1 MVYTAVDICI
11 YDDGAACSIC
21 GDAQVLLI
29 FTPSTRFL
37 LKSLS
42 CLSDVSFEADFTR
55 GIVISQ

>member
-1 MVYTAVDICI
+1 MNDV
-11 YDDGAACSIC
+11 AACSIC

-42 CLSDVSFEADFTR
+42 SLSDLSFKADFTR
-55 GIVISQ
+55 GIFISQ

>member
-1 MVYTAVDICI
+1 MNDV
-11 YDDGAACSIC
+11 AACSIC